1 MRWRT
6 ALLLALPLVCGC
18 RSKQSTVA
26 DAGTPS
32 SDASRPPF
40 VGSAPFVPT
49 DASTEDASPPPS
61 FDAGIDLMLNGKRIL
76 HTGDSMVGG
85 KGGLTKA
92 LGEKFK
98 GEGAKYYTI
107 SRTSISL
114 AKFDRDPKFVQA
126 IARLQPDIVIL
137 TLGANDAFFAK
148 PEYLTPVLHRIVK
161 KIGNREC
168 YWVAPA
174 LWKPDQT
181 GYIEELRAQVGPCKF
196 FDSTK
201 VNIARAGDHIHPTDE
216 GGEAWGEAFWEFFKR
231 ERAGSA
237 RGSP

>member
-1 MRWRT
+1 
-6 ALLLALPLVCGC
+6 
-18 RSKQSTVA
+18 
-26 DAGTPS
+26 
-32 SDASRPPF
+32 
-40 VGSAPFVPT
+40 
-49 DASTEDASPPPS
+49 
-61 FDAGIDLMLNGKRIL
+61 MLDGKRIL

-92 LGEKFK
+92 LGDKFK
-98 GEGAKYYTI
+98 SAGVAKYYTI
-107 SRTSISL
+107 SRTAISL

-168 YWVAPA
+168 YWIAPA

-181 GYIEELRAQVGPCKF
+181 GYIDELRAEVAPCKF
-196 FDSTK
+196 FDSTQ
-201 VNIARAGDHIHPTDE
+201 VTIQRAGDHIHPTDE
-216 GGEAWGEAFWEFFKR
+216 GGEAWADAFWEFFKR
-231 ERAGSA
+231 EHSTMSRSA
-237 RGSP
+237 SLAPLAP

>member
-1 MRWRT
+1 MFKHI
-6 ALLLALPLVCGC
+6 L
-18 RSKQSTVA
+18 
-26 DAGTPS
+26 
-32 SDASRPPF
+32 
-40 VGSAPFVPT
+40 VPT
-49 DASTEDASPPPS
+49 DGSQLSQDTARRAIS
-61 FDAGIDLMLNGKRIL
+61 FAKETGARI
-76 HTGDSMVGG
+76 T
-85 KGGLTKA
+85 
-92 LGEKFK
+92 
-98 GEGAKYYTI
+98 
-107 SRTSISL
+107 
-114 AKFDRDPKFVQA
+114 
-126 IARLQPDIVIL
+126 
-137 TLGANDAFFAK
+137 AFFAK

-181 GYIEELRAQVGPCKF
+181 GYIEGLRAQVGPCKF